1 MIASMAR
8 NICTFD
14 VGNRTGEKLTPET
27 HELFCNTLRVTGRI
41 SISAARCAVG
51 TSTVRGWLRRGA
63 REETGIYRS
72 FLDDVEKARAEFLL
86 LASRRLSQLAV
97 GGVLQLPAYDKK
109 TGAPLRNHRK
119 DCPAI
124 PGVPC
129 GCELIVTERVL
140 LPNANA
146 LMFQLDR
153 SDPSPNGEPT
163 PDLPEHPTLTDAE
176 ALAKAT
182 THFDILVE
190 AVQILVDLGVP
201 LPEITGP
208 RARTIET
215 TATAAPEPEP
225 GKESEPAPTPSAAT
239 IATTIEPATPTEPK
253 SDPEAF

>member
-8 NICTFD
+8 NLATFD
-14 VGNRTGEKLTPET
+14 VGNRAGEKLTPET

-41 SISAARCAVG
+41 SISASRCCIALSTARA
-51 TSTVRGWLRRGA
+51 WLRRGA

-97 GGVLQLPAYDKK
+97 GGVVQLPAYDKK
-109 TGAPLRNHRK
+109 TGAPLRDHRE

-153 SDPSPNGEPT
+153 SDPQPNGDPA
-163 PDLPEHPTLTDAE
+163 PDLPEHPTLTAAE
-176 ALAKAT
+176 ALTRAT
-182 THFDILVE
+182 VHFDLLTE
-190 AVQILVDLGVP
+190 AVTILTQLGVP
-201 LPEITGP
+201 LPQVIREQP
-208 RARTIET
+208 AIET
-215 TATAAPEPEP
+215 TATAAPA
-225 GKESEPAPTPSAAT
+225 ESEPAKVGSAERTPL
-239 IATTIEPATPTEPK
+239 EPATATKPK
-253 SDPEAF
+253 SDPEPF